1 MSYKDIHTQFYKK
14 QYDIIKSWHNL
25 AFREKSPYVKFFS
38 NWISFNTACYALFY
52 KNAIRERVD
61 FDDIRKLPNIKSR
74 LEIERSINLEEGH
87 ISSTEKNLK
96 LKLKFPEKINLT
108 IKERFSENYIYDE
121 FSNKFESE
129 FVFDDLDPD
138 LISLKNSL
146 TKSNGRIYVIDMSRF
161 DTQYNEGN
169 DIDKMSSNGVIS
181 LLEDNSLSTIVK
193 VLYQIRCNIFH
204 GGKEPGDSDDDLIV
218 KAANPILN
226 RLVKFFIP
234 NDIDEN
240 LNRIKDIIKY
250 RSEIPKSE
258 DLWGGANIIITYNNY
273 SQYGKNHIFS
283 EYDIVMRTKYCKE
296 LSWLMIE
303 LGQIYLPKLGAD
315 TRSIYYPIGKTMNNS
330 LNDNKDI
337 YSVFSDALKKSED
350 IYSQIEK
357 T

>member
-1 MSYKDIHTQFYKK
+1 MKYKDIHTQFYKK

-25 AFREKSPYVKFFS
+25 SIREQYPYVKFFS

-52 KNAIRERVD
+52 KDAIRERVD

-121 FSNKFESE
+121 FSNKFGSE
-129 FVFDDLDPD
+129 FTFDDLDPD

-258 DLWGGANIIITYNNY
+258 VLWGGANIIITYNNY
-273 SQYGKNHIFS
+273 SEYPKNHNEHY
-283 EYDIVMRTKYCKE
+283 EYDIVIRTDYCKE
-296 LSWLMIE
+296 LSWLMYE
-303 LGQIYLPKLGAD
+303 LGEIYLPKLGD
-315 TRSIYYPIGKTMNNS
+315 NTRSIYHPVGEIINNS
-330 LNDNKDI
+330 LKENKDI
-337 YSVFSDALKKSED
+337 YSVFSDAMKKCEEL
-350 IYSQIEK
+350 IQEFN
-357 T
+357 